1 MSEPHAPQPDAQ
13 SDAGHE
19 VPPAATR
26 TGEPRVDE
34 ALQGVAGLDDVPV
47 DEHADRLTA
56 AHGALQ
62 EVLRQPSEPHP

>member
-1 MSEPHAPQPDAQ
+1 MSEPHTPQPEAQ
-13 SDAGHE
+13 HE
-19 VPPAATR
+19 VQPVAPHI
-26 TGEPRVDE
+26 GEPRVDE